1 MAFRGAP
8 PIPGLCAAPPAH
20 TPVDA
25 AIAARPITPM
35 VRQLRFVALL
45 FADL

>member
-8 PIPGLCAAPPAH
+8 PDAGLCAAPPAH

-25 AIAARPITPM
+25 AMAARLTTPM

-45 FADL
+45 VADL